1 MQANFSNLKRVI
13 CAVCLS
19 LGCLSL
25 NHLVAQD
32 IRIVQQRGPY
42 YVGEPMVVQI
52 QVNGVQVEQD
62 VACRLNQAVL
72 PAGIRVEGP
81 QVGQSKS
88 SFTQI
93 INGRITSRESVSFK
107 YNFQITAEQ
116 PGSVT
121 IGPFSVEIDSK
132 TQPVEGVEVEFEEL
146 QEDPDM
152 DLELSLPR
160 ENIYVGEQV
169 PLTIRWLFSG
179 DRDGLQYAFSNLQ
192 IRSPL
197 FEQLSFIDAEVNS
210 RTTLSIVTAQGV
222 VELDAS
228 VAQEQVNGRN
238 YVVVTGQR
246 LFIAESPGDFA
257 HIPASCRTQRVT
269 RWGRDI
275 FGDPRPREVVPALAR
290 ATPVSFRVL
299 PIPRDNR
306 PNSYAGAVGSG
317 YTLDVSLNRSV
328 VSVGDPIALDIKIS
342 GDGDLERVA
351 LPPLVHSLNAAQ
363 FQLPAEVPVGEVIG
377 NVKQFK
383 VNVRVKDAAVTQL
396 PSIELAWF
404 DPRQAQ
410 FVTTRS
416 KPIALQVNEAQ
427 IVSAADVVTA
437 PSANPSSG
445 SEVASTPGPSTP
457 PGLSTSLKIHA
468 ANLAIEEHLPSLV
481 VSPGRLTHLSWL
493 PPALYLSGIALAG
506 LGLLVKRYRHRSPRE
521 GQRSTSLKQARIS
534 LRQAENQSLRQAS
547 DTIAAALRRLIAAWP
562 DGQRQAADETI
573 AECERLGYSPAQQD
587 DAQVKAKLLAQAMQ
601 AIDNYPG
608 K

>member
-1 MQANFSNLKRVI
+1 MQANLFRLVCVFSLSM
-13 CAVCLS
+13 VCLYAHP
-19 LGCLSL
+19 LA
-25 NHLVAQD
+25 AQD
-32 IRIVQQRGPY
+32 IRITQQRGPY
-42 YVGEPMVVQI
+42 YVGEPMVIQI
-52 QVNGVQVEQD
+52 QVNGVQSEQD
-62 VACRLNQAVL
+62 VDCRLNQTLL

-93 INGRITSRESVSFK
+93 INGRIASRESVSFK

-116 PGSVT
+116 PGPVI
-121 IGPFSVEIDSK
+121 IGPFIVEIDSK
-132 TQPVEGVEVEFEEL
+132 PQEVDGIEVEFEEL
-146 QEDPDM
+146 NEDPDM
-152 DLELSLPR
+152 ELELSLPR

-197 FEQLSFIDAEVNS
+197 FEQLTFVDAEVNS
-210 RTTLSIVTAQGV
+210 RTTLSLVTAQGV

-228 VAQEQVNGRN
+228 VEQEQVNGRD

-246 LFIAESPGDFA
+246 LFIAESPGEFTNSS
-257 HIPASCRTQRVT
+257 ASCRTQRVT

-275 FGDPRPREVVPALAR
+275 FGDARPREVVPALAR
-290 ATPVSFRVL
+290 ATPLNFRVL

-317 YTLDVSLNRSV
+317 FTLNVSLNRSV

-342 GDGDLERVA
+342 GDGDLERCS
-351 LPPLVHSLNAAQ
+351 LPSLVYWLNADQ

-427 IVSAADVVTA
+427 IVSAVDVVTA
-437 PSANPSSG
+437 PSAAQTNSG
-445 SEVASTPGPSTP
+445 QAATSPTPSTP
-457 PGLSTSLKIHA
+457 PGLSTSLKIRA

-481 VSPGRLTHLSWL
+481 VASNSLTHQTWL
-493 PPALYLSGIALAG
+493 PSALYLSGFALVAV
-506 LGLLVKRYRHRSPRE
+506 GLLAKRYRQRSPRE
-521 GQRSTSLKQARIS
+521 GQRSTTLKQVRTS
-534 LRQAENQSLRQAS
+534 LRQAESQSLREAS
-547 DTIAAALRRLIAAWP
+547 ETIAAALRRLIAAWP
-562 DGQRQAADETI
+562 DDGPRHAVEETI

-587 DAQVKAKLLAQAMQ
+587 DAQVKANLLARARQ
-601 AIDNYPG
+601 AIDTYSG

>member
-1 MQANFSNLKRVI
+1 
-13 CAVCLS
+13 
-19 LGCLSL
+19 
-25 NHLVAQD
+25 
-32 IRIVQQRGPY
+32 
-42 YVGEPMVVQI
+42 MVVQI
-52 QVNGVQVEQD
+52 QVNGVQAEQD

-72 PAGIRVEGP
+72 PEGIRVEGP

-116 PGSVT
+116 PGLVT

-132 TQPVEGVEVEFEEL
+132 SESVEGVEVEFEEL

-152 DLELSLPR
+152 NLELSLPR
-160 ENIYVGEQV
+160 ENIYIGEQV

-197 FEQLSFIDAEVNS
+197 FEQLTFVDAEVNS

-228 VAQEQVNGRN
+228 VGQEQVNGRN

-257 HIPASCRTQRVT
+257 NIPASCRTQRVT

-275 FGDPRPREVVPALAR
+275 FGDPRPREVAPALAR
-290 ATPVSFRVL
+290 ATPLSFRVL

-306 PNSYAGAVGSG
+306 PHSFAGAVGSG

-342 GDGDLERVA
+342 GDGDLERCA

-437 PSANPSSG
+437 PSATSSSG
-445 SEVASTPGPSTP
+445 SEVTSSPTPSTP
-457 PGLSTSLKIHA
+457 TDLSTSLKIHA
-468 ANLAIEEHLPSLV
+468 ANLAIEENLPSLV
-481 VSPGRLTHLSWL
+481 VSRRSLTHQSWL
-493 PPALYLSGIALAG
+493 PAALYLSGVALVV
-506 LGLLVKRYRHRSPRE
+506 LGLLVQRYRQRSPRE
-521 GQRSTSLKQARIS
+521 SQRSTTLKQARLS
-534 LRQAENQSLRQAS
+534 LRQAETQSLRQAS
-547 DTIAAALRRLIAAWP
+547 ETIAAALRRLIAAWP